1 VNDKAIGLHRV
12 GNNILFDH
20 LAGGEKIRVEFPVPE
35 TTEQYTIC
43 GTRYTVSLRGNTVV
57 DITPRESD
65 DEAAENRYL
74 FFQREHLK
82 SGSTPMHDVKRFIPA
97 QVLPVQ

>member
-1 VNDKAIGLHRV
+1 M
-12 GNNILFDH
+12 
-20 LAGGEKIRVEFPVPE
+20 PE
-35 TTEQYTIC
+35 TTEGYTIC
-43 GTRYTVSLRGNTVV
+43 DTLYTVKFRGNTVI
-57 DITPRESD
+57 DITPREPE
-65 DEAAENRYL
+65 DEAAENKYL